1 MLRYIRSIPS
11 TASLTWWLRI
21 SATLCAIIAKAPV
34 VRYCLSKAFRP
45 FIGPTELGSTNA
57 RHEPA
62 IGATFLARLVGLRRS
77 LVRCTTENEVLL
89 SEMHRLGLKVPTH
102 ELVRINSI
110 LAFKTMLMGTPWNL
124 QEFEAPPH
132 YLSPKGM
139 DNTGERRY
147 FKELAASWNAQ
158 IERQIA
164 GRLPK

>member
-11 TASLTWWLRI
+11 TASLTCWLRI

-77 LVRCTTENEVLL
+77 LVSNSAAEQSNFIHEIAK
-89 SEMHRLGLKVPTH
+89 LGIGIDLGDP
-102 ELVRINSI
+102 
-110 LAFKTMLMGTPWNL
+110 L
-124 QEFEAPPH
+124 QE
-132 YLSPKGM
+132 LSDDIVDLRAVDALEHTGKGKPR
-139 DNTGERRY
+139 TI
-147 FKELAASWNAQ
+147 FA
-158 IERQIA
+158 
-164 GRLPK
+164 